1 MPNIWNDVLY
11 DDLAHM
17 RRTRTFCDI
26 WGTVTDFTTDFG
38 TSPWSSAIT
47 ATNKQTLYYLLYAR
61 YGNSHIASSDENQFK
76 YKVYSI
82 IFQYGPTWEK
92 QLSLQ
97 QTFRTMSEAD
107 LIQGAKTIFN
117 HAHNP
122 GTAPT
127 TGTLEELTYIDDQ
140 NTANY
145 KKNKLDAY
153 YLLVGLLKEDV
164 TEQFLRRFER
174 LFIKF
179 VSPEPPFIYIQEEE

>member
-26 WGTVTDFTTDFG
+26 WGTVTDFTTDLA

-47 ATNKQTLYYLLYAR
+47 ATNQQTLYYLLYAR

-76 YKVYSI
+76 YKVYSL
-82 IFQYGPTWEK
+82 IFQYGPAWEK

-127 TGTLEELTYIDDQ
+127 TSTLEELTYIDDQ

-164 TEQFLRRFER
+164 TEQFLKRFER

-179 VSPEPPFIYIQEEE
+179 VSPEPPIIYINEEE